1 MKTQKRSFLIIS
13 TLTLIAYACGNNGN
27 RQDAKVDSAK
37 EVEQKEQSTPDI
49 ADVSFKDGMTG
60 KVFHNYL
67 QLKMALTASDPE
79 GASTAAS
86 NLAETFGEERAELK
100 ETAGK
105 IAQINDLEEQ
115 RMLFS
120 NFTEMVTP
128 LIEENLESGS
138 IYQKFCPM
146 AFHNKGAYW
155 LSDVEPVNNPYFGE
169 KMLRCGRI
177 ERTIEK

>member
-1 MKTQKRSFLIIS
+1 MKTQKQSFLIIS
-13 TLTLIAYACGNNGN
+13 TLALIVYACGNGGN
-27 RQDAKVDSAK
+27 RQGAKVDSAR
-37 EVEQKEQSTPDI
+37 EVEQNEQATPDV

-67 QLKMALTASDPE
+67 QLKMALTESDPE

-86 NLAETFGEERAELK
+86 NLAETFGDERAELK
-100 ETAGK
+100 ETAEK
-105 IAQINDLEEQ
+105 ITQTNDLEEQ
-115 RMLFS
+115 RRLFS
-120 NFTEMVTP
+120 GFTQVVTP

-146 AFHNKGAYW
+146 AFNNEGAYW
-155 LSDVEPVNNPYFGE
+155 LSDIEPVNNPYFGE